1 MIILI
6 ISVVVIGVLTYIVTR
21 NESREEDE
29 RPMNKQ
35 YPYRFTADRHDP
47 DGWECYQVSV
57 LGCFT
62 LDLIRLFREEGFCE
76 DRIYRFLCRYAPDNQ
91 IFVRADYNRTF
102 LI

>member
-6 ISVVVIGVLTYIVTR
+6 ISVVVIGILTHIVTR

-47 DGWECYQVSV
+47 GGYERHKGVGAVRNEELRDM
-57 LGCFT
+57 LK
-62 LDLIRLFREEGFCE
+62 EEGFCE
-76 DRIYRFLCRYAPDNQ
+76 ERINRLINSAPF
-91 IFVRADYNRTF
+91 IISYDYF